1 MHFCFQYLNQW
12 LFKTKSSVKSKIC
25 DFWRIKKKVTENR
38 YIWKLYQVGRQTRK
52 KDFFGISIP
61 LPSFDTTHKAHRS
74 KMASQ
79 KDRTSHAGFAFLH
92 SSHHLTYFFTIL
104 VLCSHTP
111 PFLSLSSLRAYSVFY
126 RYCVKLHFEYI
137 GNILNILSIIGE
149 WIVKHQGCIQEST
162 EKATTGIWVLVFVWG
177 STGRKKWERWT

>member
-1 MHFCFQYLNQW
+1 MTFEEL
-12 LFKTKSSVKSKIC
+12 
-25 DFWRIKKKVTENR
+25 KKKSPKTDIFEN
-38 YIWKLYQVGRQTRK
+38 YIRLEDKLERK
-52 KDFFGISIP
+52 ISLGFPFPCQALTQHTKHIAQRW
-61 LPSFDTTHKAHRS
+61 LPRN
-74 KMASQ
+74 
-79 KDRTSHAGFAFLH
+79 RTSHAGFAFLH

-162 EKATTGIWVLVFVWG
+162 EKATTGI
-177 STGRKKWERWT
+177 